1 MHVYKQFGAIIVP
14 PAGNITKIKT
24 PAQVLSS
31 KFYKFFQPTTLLI
44 KTLQYRY
51 FLVNAEKFLS
61 RQLI

>member
-24 PAQVLSS
+24 PAQVLSCE
-31 KFYKFFQPTTLLI
+31 FCKFFQPTTLLI
-44 KTLQYRY
+44 KRLQHRCL
-51 FLVNAEKFLS
+51 LVNAEKFLS